1 MPAEAQTSAT
11 ATDTNFD
18 ADIAAMIGNNYEA
31 PPAPAAARGSDGRFA
46 PVRADND
53 AELVEDGAQE
63 AKRGIGDNK
72 GPELEHVEP
81 AKPAEAKADDA
92 EDAED
97 YIELPPEAEGK
108 EPTRLKLDDVLT
120 GYRERD
126 TLKAEVEKLR
136 SQPALPDEVEQIVV
150 QSQQARQRYIDSAR
164 MVLRLMEPQ
173 WPNEELLNRNSP
185 HYNDEL
191 YYQQLQQAKTIANA
205 RNALAAD
212 AERAQQEHAAREAEL
227 TKVRLARVAQ
237 EVMEIA
243 PEFKDPDAVK
253 KFYADVSSAYG
264 FSSQELDAIGDARV
278 VKVLKDALAGRQS
291 KATAET
297 VKKAVATK
305 PKLVRAQARQTSQ
318 NGRVAK
324 YQAAAE
330 RVSRTHSID
339 DAATAIAHLLRD

>member
-1 MPAEAQTSAT
+1 MPAEAQTS

-31 PPAPAAARGSDGRFA
+31 PAKPAAARDDSGRFA
-46 PVRADND
+46 RTGND
-53 AELVEDGAQE
+53 AELVEDGAAQP
-63 AKRGIGDNK
+63 KRGIGDNK
-72 GPELEHVEP
+72 GPELEQVDP
-81 AKPAEAKADDA
+81 AKPAETKADDA
-92 EDAED
+92 EDDED

-108 EPTRLKLDDVLT
+108 EPTRLKLGDVLT

-126 TLKAEVEKLR
+126 VLKAEVEKLR

-150 QSQQARQRYIDSAR
+150 QSQQARAAYVQQAQE
-164 MVLRLMEPQ
+164 LLKLMQPQ
-173 WPNEELLNRNSP
+173 LPSEELVNPNSP
-185 HYNDEL
+185 NYNPEL
-191 YYQQLQQAKTIANA
+191 YYQQFAQAKALINA
-205 RNALAAD
+205 RNAIKTE

-227 TKVRLARVAQ
+227 TKVRLARVAK

-278 VKVLKDALAGRQS
+278 VRVLKDALAGRQS

-297 VKKAVATK
+297 VKKAVASK
-305 PKLVRAQARQTSQ
+305 PKLVRAQARQGQ
-318 NGRVAK
+318 ANGKASK
-324 YQAAAE
+324 FQSASE
-330 RVSRTHSID
+330 RVSRTHSLD
-339 DAATAIAHLLRD
+339 DAAAAIAHLL